1 MKRAV
6 MLAFAFFASVA
17 LLACAHAQPVAGATP
32 AVIVEPGAVDLNV
45 ASATD
50 LIALPG
56 IGPAKAEAILA
67 YRGKRGPFRRVEE
80 LRRVKGF
87 GRKTVARLRPLV
99 TVTQP
104 PDR

>member
-1 MKRAV
+1 MKRAL
-6 MLAFAFFASVA
+6 MLAFALLASVA
-17 LLACAHAQPVAGATP
+17 MMACAHAEHLAPATP
-32 AVIVEPGAVDLNV
+32 VLVPEPGAVDLNRAT
-45 ASATD
+45 ASD

-67 YRGKRGPFRRVEE
+67 YRGKRGGFRRVEE

-99 TVTQP
+99 TVTP
-104 PDR
+104 PPRR

>member
-1 MKRAV
+1 MKRAL
-6 MLAFAFFASVA
+6 MLAFAFLASVA
-17 LLACAHAQPVAGATP
+17 TVACAHAEPIAAATLP
-32 AVIVEPGAVDLNV
+32 IAAEPGAVDLNH

-56 IGPAKAEAILA
+56 IGPTKAEAILA
-67 YRGKRGPFRRVEE
+67 YRGKRGAFRRVED

-104 PDR
+104 PGR